1 MSLSI
6 GIVGLPNTG
15 KSTLFQAIT
24 QKQVDRANY
33 PFCTIEP
40 NLGVVAVPD
49 QRLDALIKAFPQ
61 KKRIATTI
69 EFLDIAGLITGASQG
84 EGLGN
89 RFLSHIRET
98 SAIIYVLR
106 GFKKQSI
113 VNTCSEINPWAEK
126 EILDAELALK
136 DLETIEKR
144 IEALE
149 KEVRSHNS
157 DALKEVNI
165 LDYFAQQLKS
175 GKILGEMNLTDGQ
188 HEIAQKYQFLTSKPR
203 LYLINASD
211 EEIDKSISDKFKSCF
226 WMNIDILIELET
238 GDLNEQER
246 KELGLSQVKIN
257 SLIQHAYQLL
267 DLITFFTMNE
277 NEIRAWPLKRG
288 KKAPEAGGV
297 VHTDFECNFIR
308 AEVINWQDLIAAGGI
323 AEARQKGLLRT
334 EGHDYE
340 VEDGDV
346 VEIKASV

>member
-24 QKQVDRANY
+24 RKQVDRANY

-49 QRLDALIKAFPQ
+49 QRLDALIKALPREN
-61 KKRIATTI
+61 KIATTI
-69 EFLDIAGLITGASQG
+69 EFLDIAGLIAGASQG

-89 RFLSHIRET
+89 KFLSHIRET

-106 GFKKQSI
+106 GFKNQSI
-113 VNTCSEINPWAEK
+113 INTYPKIDPWAEK

-149 KEVRSHNS
+149 KEARSHNA
-157 DALKEVNI
+157 DALKEMNI
-165 LDYFAQQLKS
+165 LNYFAQQLKL
-175 GKILGEMNLTDGQ
+175 GKILGEMDLTDDQ
-188 HEIAQKYQFLTSKPR
+188 REIAQKYQFLTSKPR

-211 EEIDKSISDKFKSCF
+211 AEIDRSMVEKFKSCF
-226 WMNIDILIELET
+226 WMNLDILTELEA
-238 GDLNEQER
+238 GDLDEQER
-246 KELGLSQVKIN
+246 EELGLGQNKIN
-257 SLIQHAYQLL
+257 ELIQHAYQLL
-267 DLITFFTMNE
+267 NLITFFTINE
-277 NEIRAWPLKRG
+277 KEIRAWPLRQG
-288 KKAPEAGGV
+288 EKAPAAGGV
-297 VHTDFECNFIR
+297 VHTDFERNFIR
-308 AEVINWQDLIAAGGI
+308 AEVINWRDLIEAGGI
-323 AEARQKGLLRT
+323 AEARQRGLLRT

-340 VEDGDV
+340 IKDGDV
-346 VEIKASV
+346 IEIKTAA

>member
-24 QKQVDRANY
+24 RKQVDRANY

-49 QRLDALIKAFPQ
+49 QRLDALIKALPRE
-61 KKRIATTI
+61 KKIATTI
-69 EFLDIAGLITGASQG
+69 EFLDIAGLIAGASQG

-89 RFLSHIRET
+89 KFLSHIRET
-98 SAIIYVLR
+98 NAIIYVLR
-106 GFKKQSI
+106 GFTNQSI
-113 VNTCSEINPWAEK
+113 INTYSKIDPWAEK

-136 DLETIEKR
+136 DLETIERR

-149 KEVRSHNS
+149 KEIRSHNA
-157 DALKEVNI
+157 DALKETDI
-165 LDYFAQQLKS
+165 LNYFAQQLRL
-175 GKILGEMNLTDGQ
+175 GKILGEMDLTDDQRGV
-188 HEIAQKYQFLTSKPR
+188 AQKYQFLTSKPR
-203 LYLINASD
+203 LYLINASNK
-211 EEIDKSISDKFKSCF
+211 EITQSIIEKFKPCF
-226 WMNIDILIELET
+226 WMNLDVLIELEA

-246 KELGLSQVKIN
+246 EELGLSQVKIN
-257 SLIQHAYQLL
+257 ELIQRAYQLL
-267 DLITFFTMNE
+267 NLITFFTINE
-277 NEIRAWPLKRG
+277 KEIRAWPLRKG

-297 VHTDFECNFIR
+297 VHTDFERNFIR

-323 AEARQKGLLRT
+323 TEARQKGLLRT

-340 VEDGDV
+340 IKDGDV
-346 VEIKASV
+346 VEIKTAV